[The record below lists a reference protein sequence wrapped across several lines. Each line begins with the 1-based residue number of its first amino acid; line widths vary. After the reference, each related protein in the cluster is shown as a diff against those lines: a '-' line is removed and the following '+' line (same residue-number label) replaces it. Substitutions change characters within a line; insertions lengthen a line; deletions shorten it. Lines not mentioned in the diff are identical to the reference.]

1 MKKINIKKIIMY
13 IVVFFPITTVIQ
25 GIPVLGNVNRVMMFL
40 LLGLMIIDLYRKKI
54 KMKNIIISFILIVL
68 YICAIANTNKGME
81 LNVNIY
87 FYFFFW
93 IIFFM
98 YIKEN
103 YNFLMQFT
111 REKYYVIFKAI
122 KIWSV
127 IVIASLFF
135 RGSYNADGYFSPF
148 GCGEHRFGSCCVM
161 ITALIY
167 IVGSRINKKSVMLY
181 YILPILGIGLSGA
194 RTYLAIYIVLI
205 LCMFYMNCKK
215 KMIFY
220 ISLIPILI
228 SIMMLIKIS
237 PVGDKFVNT
246 YTDGYNGMLAT
257 FTSGR
262 SHFWK
267 YDIEAFNELSIIKK
281 IIGNGFDFVYYVNL
295 TKVNLSIWA
304 HNDFINLLMNFGYIG
319 LILYLYVFLDFS
331 LKILKEKEIRGIR
344 KYSYFFIWLFNAMF
358 NMVYTYIIATIAIP
372 FILEIMSDNKLFKLK
387 EGGKNER

>member
-13 IVVFFPITTVIQ
+13 IVIFFPITTVIQ
-25 GIPVLGNVNRVMMFL
+25 GIPVLGNINRVMMFL
-40 LLGLMIIDLYRKKI
+40 LLGFMMMGMYGKKTKI
-54 KMKNIIISFILIVL
+54 KNILISFITVIL
-68 YICAIANTNKGME
+68 YICAIANTNKGVE
-81 LNVNIY
+81 LNLNIY
-87 FYFFFW
+87 FYFLFW
-93 IIFFM
+93 IIFFI

-103 YNFLMQFT
+103 YNLLMEFV
-111 REKYYVIFKAI
+111 REKYDIIFKVI
-122 KIWSV
+122 NVWSA
-127 IVIASLFF
+127 IVIISLFF
-135 RGSYNADGYFSPF
+135 RSSYNVDGYFSPF

-161 ITALIY
+161 ITTLIY
-167 IVGSRINKKSVMLY
+167 IVASRVNKKSVTLY
-181 YILPILGIGLSGA
+181 YILPIIGIGLSGA

-205 LCMFYMNCKK
+205 LCIFYMNCKN

-220 ISLIPILI
+220 ISLIPVLI
-228 SIMMLIKIS
+228 FIMVLIKIS

-267 YDIEAFNELSIIKK
+267 YDIEAFNELSILKK
-281 IIGNGFDFVYYVNL
+281 MIGNGFDFVYYINL

-304 HNDFINLLMNFGYIG
+304 HNDFINVLMNFGYIG
-319 LILYLYVFLDFS
+319 LILYLYVFFDFS
-331 LKILKEKEIRGIR
+331 LKILKEKNIKGIR

-372 FILEIMSDNKLFKLK
+372 FILDIISDEKLFKLSK
-387 EGGKNER
+387 GDQL